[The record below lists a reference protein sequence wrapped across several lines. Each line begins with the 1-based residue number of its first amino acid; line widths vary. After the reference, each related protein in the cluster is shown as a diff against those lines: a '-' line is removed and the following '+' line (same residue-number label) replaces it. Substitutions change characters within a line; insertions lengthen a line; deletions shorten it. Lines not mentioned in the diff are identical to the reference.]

1 MTERLP
7 LPWGSRLDRT
17 QKIRFD
23 FDGRALEGF
32 AGDCIASAMAGANR
46 WILSRSF
53 KYHRPRGILTM
64 AGQDANTLVQLPDE
78 PNVRAD
84 LRPITAGLQVTAQNV
99 HGTAEHDGGAVLDRL
114 GRFMPV
120 GFYYRSFFRP
130 GAKSWLKFWEPMI
143 RKSAGLGKVDLA
155 ADHGHYIKENLHT
168 DVLAVGAGPAGLSAA
183 IKAAEAGAQVLLVD
197 LNPEPGGALTYAR
210 FGLETAEAE
219 ATLRTLRDAVQK
231 LGNLRVL
238 TGATC
243 NGWFADNWLPV
254 LQGETLY
261 RVRARQV
268 VVAAGSHEQ
277 PLVFRNNDLPGI
289 LLSSA
294 AQRLMR
300 LYAVRPGQRGVV
312 FAGNRDGYLT
322 ALDLLDAGVPLV
334 AVLDPAADTSSKI
347 LAQRLV
353 ERGVRIIPNVAV
365 TEALGTGGNRH
376 IRAIRFC
383 TPDHGMQLLECD
395 HLVVAAG
402 YTPCYQLPLQAGAKL
417 GFDEA
422 SRQFVLSNLPE
433 AFHVAGS
440 AAGFFDLKSVLRSG
454 EVAGA
459 AAAQGAGHASVRSD
473 IIPDASAPE
482 MNYLQELS
490 PHPKGRDFVDS
501 DEDLQIKDIKNA
513 VSDGYRELELVK
525 RYSTVGMGPSQG
537 RHSALATARI
547 VAQETGRKVGEVGI
561 TTSRPPFGP
570 EKLGLL
576 AGPNHVPYRHTAIH
590 AEHVA
595 GAAKMTPVGAWWR
608 PLYYAGNCDVRKAIS
623 DEVKLVR
630 DKVGTLDV
638 STLGKLAIRGADAG
652 AFLDRI
658 YTMAHARQPVGR
670 VRYCLM
676 LNDMGSVI
684 DDGVAFRLSETEFY
698 VTATTGAVARVFTEM
713 VFLNTQWGM
722 RVDIQNVTA
731 AFAAINVTGPSA
743 RKVLEA
749 LGGDI
754 DLSAAGFP
762 YLNGRSGVI
771 GGCPA
776 HIMRIGFTGEL
787 SYELHVPQSFAA
799 ALWRKLLE
807 VGAPFGLQPFGLEAS
822 RILRLEKGHI
832 IIGQDTDALSTPDE
846 LAMGW
851 ALSKAKTRYVGKT
864 AIEARG
870 RLGLKRKLCGFELPE
885 GHGIRLAESCLVL
898 RDGRPVGFVTSICF
912 SPTLGKWIG
921 LAYAD
926 PRDATPGS
934 SLRIRGLCG
943 KEVRAEVVPV
953 PFYDPENQRQEM

>member
-7 LPWGSRLDRT
+7 FPWGSRLDRT
-17 QKIRFD
+17 RKIRFD
-23 FDGRALEGF
+23 FDGRSLEGF
-32 AGDCIASAMAGANR
+32 AGDCIASAMAGSDR

-53 KYHRPRGILTM
+53 KYHRPRGILSM

-84 LRPITAGLQVTAQNV
+84 LRSIAEGLKVTAQNV
-99 HGTAEHDGGAVLDRL
+99 NGTAERDRGAVLDRL

-120 GFYYRSFFRP
+120 GFYYRSFFGP

-143 RKSAGLGKVDLA
+143 RRSAGLGKVDPA
-155 ADHGHYIKENLHT
+155 AGHGHYIRENLHT
-168 DVLAVGAGPAGLSAA
+168 DVLVVGAGPAGLSAA
-183 IKAAEAGAQVLLVD
+183 IKAAEAGAEVLLVD
-197 LNPEPGGALTYAR
+197 LNPELGGALTYAR

-219 ATLRTLRDAVQK
+219 ATLQALRDAAEK

-238 TGATC
+238 TNATC

-261 RVRARQV
+261 RVRAKQV

-300 LYAVRPGQRGVV
+300 HYAVRPGRRAVV
-312 FAGNRDGYLT
+312 FAGNRDGYLA

-334 AVLDPAADTSSKI
+334 AVLDPTADASGNPIAKH
-347 LAQRLV
+347 LV
-353 ERGVRIIPNVAV
+353 ERGVRIIWNVTV
-365 TEALGTGGNRH
+365 TEALGSAGNRH
-376 IRAIRFC
+376 VRAIRFS
-383 TPDHGMQLLECD
+383 TPEHGTELLECD

-402 YTPCYQLPLQAGAKL
+402 YTPSYQLPLHAGAKL
-417 GFDEA
+417 GFDET

-440 AAGFFDLKSVLRSG
+440 AAGYFELSSVLRSG
-454 EVAGA
+454 EIAGA
-459 AAAQGAGHASVRSD
+459 AAVRGVGHDVDLPAV
-473 IIPDASAPE
+473 IPDTGAAGMNHFQPLSA
-482 MNYLQELS
+482 
-490 PHPKGRDFVDS
+490 HVKGRDFVDF
-501 DEDLQIKDIKNA
+501 DEDLQVKDIKNA
-513 VSDGYRELELVK
+513 VSDGYSDLELVK

-547 VAQETGRKVGEVGI
+547 VAAETGRTVGEVGI

-595 GAAKMTPVGAWWR
+595 GAAKLTPVGAWWR
-608 PLYYAGNCDVRKAIS
+608 PLHYGGDRDVRKTIS
-623 DEVKLVR
+623 DEVTLVR
-630 DKVGTLDV
+630 NKVGMLDV
-638 STLGKLAIRGADAG
+638 STLGKLAIRGPDAA

-684 DDGVAFRLSETEFY
+684 DDGVAFRLSESEFY
-698 VTATTGAVARVFTEM
+698 VTATTGAVARVFTDM
-713 VFLNTQWGM
+713 LFANTQWGM

-754 DLSAAGFP
+754 DLSPDGFP
-762 YLNGRSGVI
+762 YLNGRGGVI
-771 GGCPA
+771 GGCPVR
-776 HIMRIGFTGEL
+776 IMRIGFTGEL
-787 SYELHVPQSFAA
+787 SYELHVPQSFGA

-807 VGAPFGLQPFGLEAS
+807 VGAPYGLQPYGLEAS

-846 LAMGW
+846 LGMGW
-851 ALSKAKTRYVGKT
+851 ALSKAKVRYVGKT

-870 RLGLKRKLCGFELPE
+870 RLGLKRKLCGFELPD
-885 GHGIRLAESCLVL
+885 GHGIRLAESCLVF
-898 RDGRPVGFVTSICF
+898 RDGRPVGFVTSTCF

-943 KEVRAEVVPV
+943 KEVRANVVPT
-953 PFYDPENQRQEM
+953 PFYDPENKRQEM

>member
-17 QKIRFD
+17 RKIRFE
-23 FDGRALEGF
+23 FDGRPLDGF
-32 AGDCIASAMAGANR
+32 AGDCIASAMAGTGR

-84 LRPITAGLQVTAQNV
+84 LRTIAEGMKVTAQNV
-99 HGTAEHDGGAVLDRL
+99 SGTAEHDRGAVLDRL

-130 GAKSWLKFWEPMI
+130 GAKSWLKFWEPII
-143 RKSAGLGKVDLA
+143 RKSAGLGKVDPA
-155 ADHGHYIKENLHT
+155 AGHGHYIKENLHT
-168 DVLAVGAGPAGLSAA
+168 DVLVVGAGPAGLSAA
-183 IKAAEAGAQVLLVD
+183 IKAAEAGAHVLLVD
-197 LNPEPGGALTYAR
+197 LNPELGGALTYTR

-219 ATLRTLRDAVQK
+219 ATLKTLREAAEN

-254 LQGETLY
+254 LQGEVLY
-261 RVRARQV
+261 RVRAKQV

-300 LYAVRPGQRGVV
+300 HFAVRPGQRGVV
-312 FAGNRDGYLT
+312 FAGNRDGYLA
-322 ALDLLDAGVPLV
+322 ALDLLDAGVPLA
-334 AVLDPAADTSSKI
+334 AVLDPAADASGKT
-347 LAQRLV
+347 LAKQLV
-353 ERGVRIIPNVAV
+353 ERGIRIIPNATV

-376 IRAIRFC
+376 IRAIRFS
-383 TPDHGMQLLECD
+383 TPEHGAEQLDCD

-402 YTPCYQLPLQAGAKL
+402 YTPSYQLPLHAGAKL
-417 GFDEA
+417 GFDDA

-440 AAGFFDLKSVLRSG
+440 AAGYFDLKSVLRSG

-459 AAAQGAGHASVRSD
+459 AAAQGAGHVCVHPD

-482 MNYLQELS
+482 MNYLQDLS
-490 PHPKGRDFVDS
+490 PHPKGRDFVDF

-547 VAQETGRKVGEVGI
+547 VARETARKVGEVGI

-576 AGPNHVPYRHTAIH
+576 AGPNQVPYRHTAIH

-595 GAAKMTPVGAWWR
+595 GGAKLAPVGAWWR
-608 PLYYAGNCDVRKAIS
+608 PLHYAGDRDVKKAIW
-623 DEVKLVR
+623 DEVTLVR
-630 DKVGTLDV
+630 NQVGMLDV
-638 STLGKLAIRGADAG
+638 STLGKLAIRGPDAG

-676 LNDMGSVI
+676 LNEMGSVI
-684 DDGVAFRLSETEFY
+684 DDGVAFRVSETEFY
-698 VTATTGAVARVFTEM
+698 VTATTGAVARVFTDM
-713 VFLNTQWGM
+713 LFLNTQWGM
-722 RVDIQNVTA
+722 QVDIQNVTA
-731 AFAAINVTGPSA
+731 AFAAINVTGPAA

-754 DLSAAGFP
+754 DLSPDGFP
-762 YLNGRSGVI
+762 FLNGRSGVI
-771 GGCPA
+771 GSCPA
-776 HIMRIGFTGEL
+776 RIMRIGFTGEL
-787 SYELHVPQSFAA
+787 SYELHVPQSFGT

-807 VGAPFGLQPFGLEAS
+807 AGAPYGLQPYGLEAS

-832 IIGQDTDALSTPDE
+832 IIGQDTDALSAPND
-846 LAMGW
+846 LSMGW
-851 ALSKAKTRYVGKT
+851 ALSKTKARYVGKT
-864 AIEARG
+864 AVEARSK
-870 RLGLKRKLCGFELPE
+870 LGLKRKLCGFELPE

-898 RDGRPVGFVTSICF
+898 RDGRPVGFVTSTCL
-912 SPTLGKWIG
+912 SPTLNKWIG

-943 KEVRAEVVPV
+943 KELEARVVPT

>member
-17 QKIRFD
+17 QKIRFA
-23 FDGRALEGF
+23 FDGRPLEGF
-32 AGDCIASAMAGANR
+32 AGDCIASAMAGSGR

-53 KYHRPRGILTM
+53 KYHRARGILTM

-84 LRPITAGLQVTAQNV
+84 LRPIAEGLKVTAQNV
-99 HGTAEHDGGAVLDRL
+99 NGTAEHDRGAVLDRL

-120 GFYYRSFFRP
+120 GFYYRSFFGP
-130 GAKSWLKFWEPMI
+130 GAKSWLKFWEPLI
-143 RKSAGLGKVDLA
+143 RRSAGLGKVDLTA
-155 ADHGHYIKENLHT
+155 GHGHYIRENLHT
-168 DVLAVGAGPAGLSAA
+168 DVLVVGAGPAGLSAA

-197 LNPEPGGALTYAR
+197 LNPEIGGALTYAR
-210 FGLETAEAE
+210 FGLDTAEAE
-219 ATLRTLRDAVQK
+219 ATLQALRDAAEK

-261 RVRARQV
+261 RVRAKQV

-300 LYAVRPGQRGVV
+300 HYAVRPGRRAVV
-312 FAGNRDGYLT
+312 FAGNRDGYL
-322 ALDLLDAGVPLV
+322 AAHDLLDAGVSLA
-334 AVLDPAADTSSKI
+334 AVLDPAADASDNT
-347 LAQRLV
+347 LAQHLV
-353 ERGVRIIPNVAV
+353 ERGVRIIPNVTV

-376 IRAIRFC
+376 IRAVRFS
-383 TPDHGMQLLECD
+383 TPEHGAELLECD

-402 YTPCYQLPLQAGAKL
+402 YTPSYQLPLHAGAKL
-417 GFDEA
+417 GFDET

-440 AAGFFDLKSVLRSG
+440 AAGCFELNSVLRSG
-454 EVAGA
+454 EIAGA
-459 AAAQGAGHASVRSD
+459 AAARGAGHDAELPV
-473 IIPDASAPE
+473 IIPDAGAAAMNHFQPLSA
-482 MNYLQELS
+482 
-490 PHPKGRDFVDS
+490 HAKGRDFVDF
-501 DEDLQIKDIKNA
+501 DEDLQVKDIKNA
-513 VSDGYRELELVK
+513 VSDGYSELELVK

-547 VAQETGRKVGEVGI
+547 VAAETGRTVGEVGV

-595 GAAKMTPVGAWWR
+595 SGAKLTPAGAWWR
-608 PLYYAGNCDVRKAIS
+608 PLHYGGDGDAGGTIS
-623 DEVKLVR
+623 DEVRLVR
-630 DKVGTLDV
+630 DKVGMLDV
-638 STLGKLAIRGADAG
+638 STLGKLAIRGPDAG

-684 DDGVAFRLSETEFY
+684 DDGVAYRLSETEFY
-698 VTATTGAVARVFTEM
+698 VTATTGAVARVFTDM
-713 VFLNTQWGM
+713 LFANTQWGM

-754 DLSAAGFP
+754 DLSPEGFP

-771 GGCPA
+771 GGCPVRV
-776 HIMRIGFTGEL
+776 MRIGFTGEL
-787 SYELHVPQSFAA
+787 SYELHVPQSFGA

-807 VGAPFGLQPFGLEAS
+807 VGAPHGLQPYGLEAS

-846 LAMGW
+846 LGMGW

-898 RDGRPVGFVTSICF
+898 RDGSPVGFVTSTCF

-926 PRDATPGS
+926 PRDAAPGS

-943 KEVRAEVVPV
+943 KELQARVVPT
-953 PFYDPENQRQEM
+953 PFHDPENQRQEM

>member
-17 QKIRFD
+17 RKVRFQ

-32 AGDCIASAMAGANR
+32 AGDTIASAMAGAGR

-99 HGTAEHDGGAVLDRL
+99 NGTAEQDRGAVLDRL

-130 GAKSWLKFWEPMI
+130 GLKSWLKFWEPMI
-143 RKSAGLGKVDLA
+143 RKSAGLGTVDLA
-155 ADHGHYIKENLHT
+155 AVHGHYIKENLHA
-168 DVLAVGAGPAGLSAA
+168 DVLVVGAGPAGLSAA
-183 IKAAEAGAQVLLVD
+183 IAAAEAGAEVLLVD
-197 LNPEPGGALTYAR
+197 LNPELGGALTYAR

-219 ATLRTLRDAVQK
+219 ATLRALREKVEGLAGIQVMTQ
-231 LGNLRVL
+231 
-238 TGATC
+238 ATC

-254 LQGETLY
+254 LQGDRLC

-268 VVAAGSHEQ
+268 IVAAGSYEQ

-294 AQRLMR
+294 VQRLMR
-300 LYAVRPGQRGVV
+300 HYAIQPGRRAIV
-312 FAGNRDGYLT
+312 FAGNRDGYLA
-322 ALDLLDAGVPLV
+322 ALDLVEAGVPV
-334 AVLDPAADTSSKI
+334 AAVLDPASSSAFPD
-347 LAQRLV
+347 LAQRLI
-353 ERGVRIIPNVAV
+353 EGKVRIVHDAAV
-365 TEALGTGGNRH
+365 TEAVGTAGNRH
-376 IRAIRFC
+376 VRAVRF
-383 TPDHGMQLLECD
+383 TTHGNGAEQLDCD

-402 YTPCYQLPLQAGAKL
+402 YTPVYQLPLHAGARL
-417 GFDEA
+417 GYDEA
-422 SRQFVLSNLPE
+422 SKQFVLSNLPD
-433 AFHVAGS
+433 ALHVAGS

-454 EVAGA
+454 EAAGA
-459 AAAQGAGHASVRSD
+459 AAAKQIGLDVMQPHRIMD
-473 IIPDASAPE
+473 PTAPG
-482 MNYLQELS
+482 MNHFHLLA
-490 PHPKGRDFVDS
+490 PHPKGRDFVDF
-501 DEDLQIKDIKNA
+501 DEDLQVKDIKNA
-513 VSDGYRELELVK
+513 VADGYRELELVK

-537 RHSALATARI
+537 RHSALTTARI
-547 VAQETGRKVGEVGI
+547 VAAETRRKVDEVGI

-576 AGPNHVPYRHTAIH
+576 AGPNHVPYRHTPMH
-590 AEHVA
+590 AEHAAA
-595 GAAKMTPVGAWWR
+595 GAKLTPVGAWWR
-608 PLYYAGNCDVRKAIS
+608 PLHYGAQGDARTAIAG
-623 DEVKLVR
+623 EVALVR
-630 DKVGTLDV
+630 NQVGMLDV
-638 STLGKLAIRGADAG
+638 STLGKLAIRGPDAA
-652 AFLDRI
+652 AFVDRV
-658 YTMAHARQPVGR
+658 YTMAHLRQPVGR

-684 DDGVAFRLSETEFY
+684 DDGVAYRLSETEFY

-713 VFLNTQWGM
+713 LFLNAQWGM
-722 RVDIQNVTA
+722 QVDIQNVTA

-749 LGGDI
+749 LGGNI
-754 DLSAAGFP
+754 DLSSEGFP
-762 YLNGRSGVI
+762 YLNGRTGVI

-776 HIMRIGFTGEL
+776 RIMRIGFTGEL
-787 SYELHVPQSFAA
+787 SYELHVPQSFGAS
-799 ALWRKLLE
+799 LSRKLLD
-807 VGAPFGLQPFGLEAS
+807 VGAPYGLRPYGLEAS

-832 IIGQDTDALSTPDE
+832 IIGQDTDALSTPQE
-846 LAMGW
+846 LHMEW
-851 ALSKAKTRYVGKT
+851 ALSKTKARYVGKT
-864 AIEARG
+864 AIEARS
-870 RLGLKRKLCGFELPE
+870 RLALKRRLCGFELPD

-898 RDGRPVGFVTSICF
+898 RDGRPVGFVTSTCF
-912 SPTLGKWIG
+912 SPTLAKWIG

-926 PRDATPGS
+926 PRDAAPGS

-943 KEVRAEVVPV
+943 NECKAKVVPA
-953 PFYDPENQRQEM
+953 PFYDPENHRQEM

>member
-7 LPWGSRLDRT
+7 FPWGSRLDRT
-17 QKIRFD
+17 RKIRFD
-23 FDGRALEGF
+23 FDGRPLEGF
-32 AGDCIASAMAGANR
+32 AGDCIASAMAGSDR

-53 KYHRPRGILTM
+53 KYHRARGILTM

-84 LRPITAGLQVTAQNV
+84 LRPIAEGLKVTAQNV
-99 HGTAEHDGGAVLDRL
+99 NGTAERDRGAVLDRL

-120 GFYYRSFFRP
+120 GFYYRSFFGP

-143 RKSAGLGKVDLA
+143 RKSAGLGKVDPA
-155 ADHGHYIKENLHT
+155 AGHGHYVRENLHS
-168 DVLAVGAGPAGLSAA
+168 DVLVVGAGPAGLSAA

-197 LNPEPGGALTYAR
+197 LNPEIGGALTYAR
-210 FGLETAEAE
+210 FGLDTAGAE
-219 ATLRTLRDAVQK
+219 ATLQALRDAAGK
-231 LGNLRVL
+231 LGNLLVL

-261 RVRARQV
+261 RVRTKQV

-300 LYAVRPGQRGVV
+300 HYAVRPGQRAVV
-312 FAGNRDGYLT
+312 FAGNRDGYLA
-322 ALDLLDAGVPLV
+322 ALDLLDAGVPLA
-334 AVLDPAADTSSKI
+334 AVLDPAAEAADKT
-347 LAQRLV
+347 LAKNLV
-353 ERGVRIIPNVAV
+353 ERGVRIIPNVSV
-365 TEALGTGGNRH
+365 EEALGSAGNRH
-376 IRAIRFC
+376 VRAIRFS
-383 TPDHGMQLLECD
+383 TPERGTELLECD

-402 YTPCYQLPLQAGAKL
+402 YTPSYQLPLHAGAKL

-433 AFHVAGS
+433 ALHVAGS
-440 AAGFFDLKSVLRSG
+440 AAGCFELNAVLRSG
-454 EVAGA
+454 EIAGA
-459 AAAQGAGHASVRSD
+459 AAARGAGHDADLPAV
-473 IIPDASAPE
+473 IPDAGAAA
-482 MNYLQELS
+482 MNHFQPLAA
-490 PHPKGRDFVDS
+490 HAKGRDFVDF
-501 DEDLQIKDIKNA
+501 DEDLQVKDIKNA
-513 VSDGYRELELVK
+513 VSDGYSELELMK

-547 VAQETGRKVGEVGI
+547 VAAETGRTVGEVGI

-590 AEHVA
+590 VEHVA
-595 GAAKMTPVGAWWR
+595 AGAKLTPVGAWWR
-608 PLYYAGNCDVRKAIS
+608 PLHYGGDRDLRKTIS
-623 DEVKLVR
+623 DEVTLVR
-630 DKVGTLDV
+630 NQVGMLDV
-638 STLGKLAIRGADAG
+638 STLGKLAIRGPDAG

-684 DDGVAFRLSETEFY
+684 DDGVAYRLSETEFY

-713 VFLNTQWGM
+713 LFLNTQWGM

-743 RKVLEA
+743 RQVLEA

-754 DLSAAGFP
+754 DLSPDGFP
-762 YLNGRSGVI
+762 YLNGRGGVI
-771 GGCPA
+771 GGCPVR
-776 HIMRIGFTGEL
+776 IMRIGFTGEL
-787 SYELHVPQSFAA
+787 SYELHVPQSFGA

-807 VGAPFGLQPFGLEAS
+807 VGAPHGLQPYGLEAS

-846 LAMGW
+846 LGMGW
-851 ALSKAKTRYVGKT
+851 ALSKAKVRYVGKT

-898 RDGRPVGFVTSICF
+898 RDGRPVGFVTSTCF

-943 KEVRAEVVPV
+943 TEVQAKVVV
-953 PFYDPENQRQEM
+953 TPFYDPENQRQEI